1 MASESGGC
9 PPKEEEPGEE
19 KAEACCEPSK
29 EETSSESCC
38 APVSSPP
45 PLEKEEQK
53 SSCCTPTTDDEGDSC
68 CSSDQSETSS
78 SNEII
83 EQVDSE
89 WSFSDNWGAFKCRV
103 SGFRNSYAIKPGLYA
118 IGEPDGDSDVMVSAN
133 YKLSFDHLRRAIK
146 GMNAWILVLDTKG
159 INVWCAAGK
168 GTFGTA
174 ELVKRVKETD
184 IKTRLNHRRLIV
196 PQLGAVGV
204 AAHEVRKGTGLKVH
218 YGPVFARDI
227 KTYIKAGYKADKVM
241 RKITFGWFDRLVLA
255 PMEMRPAM
263 KHFLW
268 YAAFIMV
275 FFGLGPKGIDFSA
288 ALSSGIPFVFTGL
301 VSLLAGSLITPVML
315 PYIPFKSFA
324 IKGWIAGMATVIIC
338 INLMGDIALPL
349 MIFSLLFFP
358 LVSSYLAL
366 QFTGSTTYTNMSGV
380 NKELRLS
387 LPIYKWGGILSILL
401 LITFKISQWG
411 LI

>member
-1 MASESGGC
+1 MTSETGCC
-9 PPKEEEPGEE
+9 PPKEEEVT
-19 KAEACCEPSK
+19 KSKSEACCTPPSK
-29 EETSSESCC
+29 E
-38 APVSSPP
+38 
-45 PLEKEEQK
+45 
-53 SSCCTPTTDDEGDSC
+53 EGDSC
-68 CSSDQSETSS
+68 CSGDQSEVSS
-78 SNEII
+78 SSEII
-83 EQVDSE
+83 ERVEGD
-89 WSFSDNWGAFKCRV
+89 WSLNDYLGAFKCRV
-103 SGFRNSYAIKPGLYA
+103 SGFRNSYLVKPGLYA

-168 GTFGTA
+168 GTFGTT
-174 ELVKRVKETD
+174 ELIKRVNATKL
-184 IKTRLNHRRLIV
+184 KSRLNHRRLIV

-204 AAHEVRKGTGLKVH
+204 AAHEVRKGTGFKVH

-227 KTYIKAGYKADKVM
+227 KAYIKDGYKADKTM

-263 KHFLW
+263 KYFFI
-268 YAAFIMV
+268 YAAVILV
-275 FFGLGPKGIDFSA
+275 FFSLGPEGIDFGDA
-288 ALSSGIPFVFTGL
+288 ISSGLPFVFTGL

-315 PYIPFKSFA
+315 PYIPFKAFA
-324 IKGWIAGMATVIIC
+324 VKGWLAGMVTAIIC

-349 MIFSLLFFP
+349 IIFSLISFP

-366 QFTGSTTYTNMSGV
+366 QFTGSSTYTNMSGV
-380 NKELRLS
+380 NKELKVA

-401 LITFKISQWG
+401 LITFKVNQWG

>member
-1 MASESGGC
+1 MSSGSSCC
-9 PPKEEEPGEE
+9 PPKEEEV
-19 KAEACCEPSK
+19 KEACCEPSK
-29 EETSSESCC
+29 EETNSESCC
-38 APVSSPP
+38 APGSSPTP
-45 PLEKEEQK
+45 SQTEEDNK
-53 SSCCTPTTDDEGDSC
+53 SSCCAPTTEEESDSC
-68 CSSDQSETSS
+68 CSGDESEASS
-78 SNEII
+78 SAEII
-83 EQVDSE
+83 ERVDGE
-89 WSFSDNWGAFKCRV
+89 WSWSDYWGAFKCRV
-103 SGFRNSYAIKPGLYA
+103 SGFRNSYTIKPGLYA
-118 IGEPDGDSDVMVSAN
+118 IGQPEGDSDVMVSAN
-133 YKLSFDHLRRAIK
+133 YRLSFDHLRRAIK

-174 ELVKRVKETD
+174 ELIKRVNQTKVKSR
-184 IKTRLNHRRLIV
+184 INHKRLIV

-204 AAHEVRKGTGLKVH
+204 AAHEVRKGTGLKVY

-227 KTYIKAGYKADKVM
+227 EAYIKNGYKSDKVM

-263 KHFLW
+263 KHFFW
-268 YAAFIMV
+268 YAAIIMV
-275 FFGLGPKGIDFSA
+275 FFGLSSKGIDFSSA
-288 ALSSGIPFVFTGL
+288 ISSGLPFVFTGL

-315 PYIPFKSFA
+315 PYIPFKAFA
-324 IKGWIAGMATVIIC
+324 IKGWLAGMASVLIC
-338 INLMGDIALPL
+338 VNLMADIALPL
-349 MIFSLLFFP
+349 LIFSLIFFP

-380 NKELRLS
+380 NKELKLS

-401 LITFKISQWG
+401 LITFKINQWG

>member
-1 MASESGGC
+1 MASESGCC
-9 PPKEEEPGEE
+9 PPEKEEVKDG
-19 KAEACCEPSK
+19 CCEPEK
-29 EETSSESCC
+29 EESNSESCC
-38 APVSSPP
+38 APASSPTLP
-45 PLEKEEQK
+45 ENKEDK
-53 SSCCTPTTDDEGDSC
+53 NSSCCTPTAEEEDDSC
-68 CSSDQSETSS
+68 CSGGEEEGSS
-78 SNEII
+78 SSEII
-83 EQVDSE
+83 DQLDGD
-89 WSFSDNWGAFKCRV
+89 WSLSDYWGALKCRV
-103 SGFRNSYAIKPGLYA
+103 SGFRNSYATKPGLYA

-133 YKLSFDHLRRAIK
+133 YKLSLNHLRRAIK
-146 GMNAWILVLDTKG
+146 GMDAWILVLDTKG

-174 ELVKRVKETD
+174 ELIKRANETGL
-184 IKTRLNHRRLIV
+184 KSRLNHTRLIV

-218 YGPVFARDI
+218 YGPAFARDI
-227 KTYIKAGYKADKVM
+227 KAYIKDGYKANKVM
-241 RKITFGWFDRLVLA
+241 RKITFSWLDRLVLA

-263 KHFLW
+263 KHFFW
-268 YAAFIMV
+268 YAAIVMFI
-275 FFGLGPKGIDFSA
+275 FGLGPKGIDFSGA
-288 ALSSGIPFVFTGL
+288 ISSGIPFVYTGL
-301 VSLLAGSLITPVML
+301 VSLLAGALITPVLL
-315 PYIPFKSFA
+315 PYIPFKAFA
-324 IKGWIAGMATVIIC
+324 IKGWIAGMAAVIIC

-349 MIFSLLFFP
+349 MLFSLLFFP

-380 NKELRLS
+380 NKELSLS